1 MLRDVTDSWGP
12 LQQVM
17 MQKREYAYDYVHG
30 VKGKEKKS
38 IYTAPFIQRIIS
50 KCSHMDHT
58 VLPANY
64 TMPAFP
70 S

>member
-1 MLRDVTDSWGP
+1 MIQIYSTFPAV
-12 LQQVM
+12 
-17 MQKREYAYDYVHG
+17 KE
-30 VKGKEKKS
+30 KGKEAYLYS
-38 IYTAPFIQRIIS
+38 AILYTVYILKRS
-50 KCSHMDHT
+50 GMDHT